1 MPLKTF
7 QQVRE
12 ALVISRRCIK
22 LFYCDNQVAIPCD
35 TACCNK
41 KSSLGEFMQ
50 RLLIQWGWEWEK
62 SLETYPE
69 QSTQALKTGEN
80 EGTRGKE

>member
-1 MPLKTF
+1 
-7 QQVRE
+7 
-12 ALVISRRCIK
+12 
-22 LFYCDNQVAIPCD
+22 
-35 TACCNK
+35 
-41 KSSLGEFMQ
+41 MQ
-50 RLLIQWGWEWEK
+50 RLLSQQGRECEK